1 MLWRRP
7 FVDLALTLMV
17 GGICLALVAGIGGLG
32 LSHAA
37 KAIGAY
43 AVFGL
48 AVTTALFRA
57 SPVAALGTANRVT
70 LLRAALACLFA
81 GLVGE
86 GARVV
91 AGLAVPLV
99 VGTAVFLALDGMDGW
114 LARRRG
120 EESIFGRFLDHETDA
135 LFLLVLSVLVH
146 QTEKV
151 GPWII
156 AAGLLHYVYLAVRV
170 ACPRLSADMPPT
182 RRGQVVGLGAVLGL
196 LACLFP
202 DVQAEVAT
210 GVAAVVLS
218 ALVWSFTVDVF
229 RLLHMTISAYGEEVP
244 GGKAG
249 NPSVSKGQRE

>member
-1 MLWRRP
+1 MLWRRT
-7 FVDLALTLMV
+7 FLDLALTLMI
-17 GGICLALVAGIGGLG
+17 GGTGLMLVAGISGLG
-32 LSHAA
+32 LSQAV

-48 AVTTALFRA
+48 AVAIVLFRTF
-57 SPVAALGTANRVT
+57 PLAALGAANRVT
-70 LLRAALACLFA
+70 LLRAGLPCLFA
-81 GLVGE
+81 GLVGD

-91 AGLAVPLV
+91 DDLAVPLA
-99 VGTAVFLALDGMDGW
+99 VGTAAFLALDGVDGW

-120 EESIFGRFLDHETDA
+120 EESAFGSLLDHETDA

-146 QTEKV
+146 QTDKV

-156 AAGLLHYVYLAVRV
+156 TAGLLHYLYLTAR
-170 ACPRLSADMPPT
+170 AIYPRLGADMPPT

-202 DVQAEVAT
+202 DVETEVAT

-218 ALVWSFTVDVF
+218 ALVWSFTVDAF
-229 RLLHMTISAYGEEVP
+229 RLLRMTVSAHDEEVSSETAKTLP
-244 GGKAG
+244 
-249 NPSVSKGQRE
+249 

>member
-1 MLWRRP
+1 MVWRRP
-7 FVDLALTLMV
+7 FLDLALTLMV
-17 GGICLALVAGIGGLG
+17 GGICLVLVAGIGGLG
-32 LSHAA
+32 LSYAA

-48 AVTTALFRA
+48 AVATVLFRA
-57 SPVAALGTANRVT
+57 SPVAVLGAANRVT

-86 GARVV
+86 GAQVI

-99 VGTAVFLALDGMDGW
+99 VGTAAFLALDGVDGW

-120 EESIFGRFLDHETDA
+120 EESVFGKLLDHETDA

-170 ACPRLSADMPPT
+170 AFPRLSADLPPT
-182 RRGQVVGLGAVLGL
+182 RRGQVTGLGAVLGL

-202 DVQAEVAT
+202 NVETNVAT
-210 GVAAVVLS
+210 GVAGVVLI
-218 ALVWSFTVDVF
+218 ALVWSFTVDAF
-229 RLLHMTISAYGEEVP
+229 RLLRMPA
-244 GGKAG
+244 
-249 NPSVSKGQRE
+249 

>member
-1 MLWRRP
+1 MWVRTKLQYRP
-7 FVDLALTLMV
+7 FVELALTLIV
-17 GGICLALVAGIGGLG
+17 GGICLALTAGIAGLG

-48 AVTTALFRA
+48 AVTTALYRA
-57 SPVAALGTANRVT
+57 FPVAALGAANRVT

-91 AGLAVPLV
+91 AELAVPMV
-99 VGTAVFLALDGMDGW
+99 VGTAVFLALDGVDGW

-120 EESIFGRFLDHETDA
+120 EESVFGRFLDHETDA
-135 LFLLVLSVLVH
+135 LFFLVLSILVH

-156 AAGLLHYVYLAVRV
+156 TAGLLHYVYLAACL

-182 RRGQVVGLGAVLGL
+182 RRGQAVGLGAVLGL

-210 GVAAVVLS
+210 GVSVAVLS
-218 ALVWSFTVDVF
+218 ALVWSFIVDVF
-229 RLLHMTISAYGEEVP
+229 RLLHMTSSAHGREVP

-249 NPSVSKGQRE
+249 NSQ